1 VKATE
6 IRYIIDA
13 GPIIGA
19 LSAADQW
26 HDWSR
31 RILALIDEPVAT
43 TEIVFGEACHRL
55 KTYRLGLYAAV
66 DGARA
71 GRFLLLPQW
80 VEHGGRALELL
91 QKYPQMDAGDCSLVI
106 LSELLPRAT
115 IITTDAG
122 HFRVYR
128 RFRSQSLPLLTPG

>member
-6 IRYIIDA
+6 TKYIIDA

-19 LSAADQW
+19 LSARDQW

-43 TEIVFGEACHRL
+43 TEIVFGEACHLL
-55 KTYRLGLYAAV
+55 KAHRPGLFAAIE
-66 DGARA
+66 GAHT
-71 GRFLLLPQW
+71 GRFLLFSRW
-80 VEHGGRALELL
+80 IEHGPHALELL

-106 LSELLPRAT
+106 LSEVLPRAT
-115 IITTDAG
+115 IITTDTG
-122 HFRVYR
+122 HFRLYR
-128 RFRSQSLPLLTPG
+128 RFRNQALPLLTPD